1 MSFNRPLIDAEIKEL
16 GITRVYTDY
25 NEQRGGLLLC
35 IMRNGM
41 PNPVR
46 CIIGDKKGFKKIAK
60 EIEMGLSLSG
70 LDKKSVKKFNVLF
83 SIVWIKAENER
94 QKKNSERVI
103 EVRKF
108 NRG

>member
-1 MSFNRPLIDAEIKEL
+1 
-16 GITRVYTDY
+16 
-25 NEQRGGLLLC
+25 
-35 IMRNGM
+35 M

-103 EVRKF
+103 E
-108 NRG
+108 GT